1 MEAEISYVK
10 IHTYSVHMAVLAF
23 IIIRGILQTKNKRN
37 GNNLA
42 ETQTKQEVN
51 GKKGRFKA
59 KGDPWQ

>member
-1 MEAEISYVK
+1 
-10 IHTYSVHMAVLAF
+10 MAVLAF

-51 GKKGRFKA
+51 GKKGRFEA